1 MKYTPNASESIF
13 MNKGVVFGNDIEL
26 QYTTLNT
33 NRKLQGDGGK

>member
-1 MKYTPNASESIF
+1 MKYTPNASKSIF